1 MSSPTLPYRRICL
14 WAGPGSGKST
24 MRADLFSKLKRF
36 IIYGNLSTQVEEVF
50 EYVKAWA
57 YENKKPEGWDQHYIF
72 AKQQRLEELPLRAGV
87 DAIITDS
94 PLALQVSY
102 AIRNGLP
109 TAGCLLTM
117 SAFHEIEYPS
127 INIFL
132 DRGKRPYVK
141 CGRFEDEAAARE
153 MDKRLLTFL
162 EEQYND
168 KYVRFGSEDIS
179 GIFNYVIDK
188 LGIKMPAEG

>member
-1 MSSPTLPYRRICL
+1 MSKSQLPFRRICL
-14 WAGPGSGKST
+14 WAGPGAGKTT

-36 IIYGNLSTQVEEVF
+36 VIYNNLPTQVEEVS

-57 YENKKPEGWDQHYIF
+57 YENKKPEGFDQHYIF
-72 AKQQRLEELPLRAGV
+72 AKQQRLEERPLRAGV
-87 DAIITDS
+87 DVIVTDS

-102 AIRNGLP
+102 AMRNGMP

-132 DRGKRPYVK
+132 DRGNRPYVK
-141 CGRFEDEAAARE
+141 CGRFEDEKAARE
-153 MDKRLLTFL
+153 MDKRLLEFL
-162 EEQYND
+162 EEWYKD
-168 KYVRFGSEDIS
+168 KYTCFDAESVNT
-179 GIFNYVIDK
+179 IFDHVVEK
-188 LGIKMPAEG
+188 LGLRPPPEG